1 MTRAEATDLLYL
13 INRLWHRT
21 SPVHPDDVAA
31 AMVVLADVDF
41 QTAVA
46 AVAELGAESDR
57 DYPPSLPAIAGA
69 TTRKPKPVPPYYA
82 PYVPE
87 LEDPGP
93 SDPEDVAESFA
104 EARARL
110 RLVRNRKE
118 AS

>member
-21 SPVHPDDVAA
+21 TPVHPDDVAA

-57 DYPPSLPAIAGA
+57 DFPPSLPAIAGA
-69 TTRKPKPVPPYYA
+69 TTRKPKPVPPYHA

-87 LEDPGP
+87 LEEAGP
-93 SDPEDVAESFA
+93 TDPEAVAAEFA
-104 EARARL
+104 QTRAHL
-110 RLVRNRKE
+110 RLIRSRKE